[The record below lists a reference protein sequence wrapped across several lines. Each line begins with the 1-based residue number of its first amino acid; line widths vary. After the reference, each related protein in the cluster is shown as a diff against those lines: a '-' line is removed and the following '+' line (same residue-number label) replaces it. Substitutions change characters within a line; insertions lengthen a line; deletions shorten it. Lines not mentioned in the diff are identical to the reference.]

1 MSIEVS
7 AFNIKSFAKNLK
19 AVLSDYKLDLKHS
32 HCLEILSKT
41 LGYKDWNTLSAKLN
55 GASQSQTEER
65 LVDEARNQE
74 SSNSPPPEPEKDEIA
89 PDAIFAEVIEQQK
102 ERLQKEKFP
111 GSTEVGNKKSL
122 VFRSNIAI
130 DLGTANTLV
139 FLHKKG
145 IVVREP
151 TVVAVHNT
159 SAGKPKILA
168 VGNEAKSMMG
178 RTPGSIQAIRPMR
191 DGVIANFDV
200 ATEVMRQI
208 IKKIQNTGSMLKF
221 RPRVILAIPSGSTQI
236 EKRTFKES
244 LEKAG
249 AREVLLVES
258 PIAAAIGAGLPVTK
272 SSGSMIVDIGAGIT
286 EVAVISLG
294 GIVYSRSHR
303 VGGDMMDETIIRHFK
318 KQHNLLIAATTAEQI
333 KIGMGSA
340 YPLKEMKSMEVT
352 GRDLLTGR
360 PKSLTVNSD
369 EIRECLADNCDQI
382 VDSVQDALQDT
393 PPKLVADIKKSGIVL
408 TGGGSLLYG
417 MDLLLRDRF
426 DIPITYAEDP
436 LSCCALGAGAMLDNI
451 DLLKSVTIQ

>member
-7 AFNIKSFAKNLK
+7 ASNIKSIAKNLK
-19 AVLSDYKLDLKHS
+19 AALSDYKLDLKHS
-32 HCLEILSKT
+32 HCLEILSKAF
-41 LGYKDWNTLSAKLN
+41 GYKDWNTLSAKLN

-65 LVDEARNQE
+65 LVDEAGIQE
-74 SSNSPPPEPEKDEIA
+74 SSNSPPSEPVKDEIA
-89 PDAIFAEVIEQQK
+89 WDAIYSEAIKQHDRF
-102 ERLQKEKFP
+102 LKEKLP

-145 IVVREP
+145 IVIQEP
-151 TVVAVHNT
+151 TVVAVRSD
-159 SAGKPKILA
+159 SAGNPKILA